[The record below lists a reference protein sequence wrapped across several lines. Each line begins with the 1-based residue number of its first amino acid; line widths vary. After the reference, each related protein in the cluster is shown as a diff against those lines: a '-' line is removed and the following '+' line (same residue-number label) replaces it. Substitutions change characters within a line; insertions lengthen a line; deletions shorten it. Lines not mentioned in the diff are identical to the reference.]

1 MKRSLYATFMD
12 VGEATEDYARMGKGI
27 SEMKESYNA
36 EEESYQFIDEDSA
49 TNEVESYSPSF
60 DATQRCYVG
69 EKIFEFIDNKRKNLA
84 VGEDAKTNCL
94 KVYLYNQ
101 LAENIYEAAKINTT
115 IVIGDFDAKEI
126 TYNVKQNGNQIQGYV
141 TITTDEKGD
150 KTVTF
155 TAGKYAA

>member
-1 MKRSLYATFMD
+1 MNRSLYATFMD
-12 VGEATEDYARMGKGI
+12 VGETTEDYARMGKGI

-84 VGEDAKTNCL
+84 VGEEAKTNCL

-126 TYNVKQNGNQIQGYV
+126 TYNVKQNGNQTQGYV
-141 TITTDEKGD
+141 TITTDDKNN
-150 KTVTF
+150 KTVVF

>member
-12 VGEATEDYARMGKGI
+12 VGETEEEFIRMGKGI

-94 KVYLYNQ
+94 KVYLYNK

-126 TYNVKQNGNQIQGYV
+126 TYNVKQNGDQTQGYV
-141 TITTDEKGD
+141 TITTAENGK
-150 KTVTF
+150 KTVAF
-155 TAGKYAA
+155 TAGKYTA